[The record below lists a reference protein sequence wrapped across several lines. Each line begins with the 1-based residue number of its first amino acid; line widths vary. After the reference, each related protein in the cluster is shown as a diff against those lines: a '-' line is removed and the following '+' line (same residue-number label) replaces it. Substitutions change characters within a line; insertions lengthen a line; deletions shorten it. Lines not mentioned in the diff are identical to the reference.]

1 VTDEDESPE
10 FRVANQEGYVVVA
23 PEEPKKLPYLNMDNR
38 IYYGATIALYIFEV
52 LGAIVI
58 SDVGVIFEFV
68 SAIAVSAIAFTL
80 PGVFYL
86 KAEKKFA
93 SEEYK
98 LMHKNRRCGAYTF
111 IVLGILVLI
120 FCLSKSIM
128 DAVDPSSSSE

>member
-1 VTDEDESPE
+1 M
-10 FRVANQEGYVVVA
+10 A
-23 PEEPKKLPYLNMDNR
+23 PEEPKNLPYLGMDNR

-58 SDVGVIFEFV
+58 TDVGVIFEFV
-68 SAIAVSAIAFTL
+68 SAIAVSAVAFTL
-80 PGVFYL
+80 PGIFYL
-86 KAEKKFA
+86 KAESKFA

-98 LMHKNRRCGAYTF
+98 LAHKARKCGACSF

-128 DAVDPSSSSE
+128 DAVNPSSSAE

>member
-1 VTDEDESPE
+1 
-10 FRVANQEGYVVVA
+10 
-23 PEEPKKLPYLNMDNR
+23 MDNR